1 MMSSCFLLVLAQFQ
15 GKIFLEDLIFFC
27 FFFFTNRR
35 VMFFLFLGFF
45 LEPVAYTCEL
55 CNFFC
60 FFFVVVFFV
69 AQLIIKS
76 AVLGKIWTIL
86 INFCISQGY
95 YYKQSIHLYQYLNY
109 I

>member
-27 FFFFTNRR
+27 FFFFINRR
-35 VMFFLFLGFF
+35 VMIFFVFRLFGLLPIHVSYVTFFLFF
-45 LEPVAYTCEL
+45 LL
-55 CNFFC
+55 F
-60 FFFVVVFFV
+60 FFV